1 MKTINNN
8 EIKTNLIITKI
19 KNRKEEVK
27 EMISWLEEWKDSED
41 MERMLLNDIRKAKF
55 EIRILEL
62 RLKVINVIQ
71 GFKNKVTA

>member
-8 EIKTNLIITKI
+8 EIKINSIITKI

-41 MERMLLNDIRKAKF
+41 MERMLLNDIRKTKF

>member
-41 MERMLLNDIRKAKF
+41 MEKMLLNDIRKAKF